1 MRTDESQI
9 ALAITCSACNRAFPV
24 VRTKEQWKQLLTTEE
39 LTIICPWC
47 GPASDETVVI
57 DERKRAVIQTQL

>member
-1 MRTDESQI
+1 LRTDESQI

-24 VRTKEQWKQLLTTEE
+24 VRTKDQWEQVLSTEE

-47 GPASDETVVI
+47 HPAHDETVVI
-57 DERKRAVIQTQL
+57 DERKRAVIQNQL